1 MKEYSVYIKDA
12 HNCDAEF
19 DLDTEAVI
27 AEFEANGFKVTEEAI
42 AHNFNAWSG
51 DYKSGYRDEEND
63 YFLFTPCGCNQL
75 RFEAMEL
82 IDGADYQTTY
92 IA

>member
-1 MKEYSVYIKDA
+1 MKEYSIYIKDA

-51 DYKSGYRDEEND
+51 DYRAAIETKKTVISYSLLAVVIN
-63 YFLFTPCGCNQL
+63 
-75 RFEAMEL
+75 
-82 IDGADYQTTY
+82 
-92 IA
+92 